1 MNYLKKHKR
10 ISEYDSE
17 NLAYSVIERVLS
29 LPEFSNIDCAIHSS
43 LATLIKDSS
52 LLTEKEAHYASNPLT
67 HLDFLLFNK
76 MNKKPIMAIEI
87 DGVRYHTEG
96 SKQAE
101 RDLMKNIILEKYA
114 LPLLRI
120 RTNESDIE
128 NSITTSLR
136 EALN

>member
-1 MNYLKKHKR
+1 
-10 ISEYDSE
+10 
-17 NLAYSVIERVLS
+17 
-29 LPEFSNIDCAIHSS
+29 
-43 LATLIKDSS
+43 
-52 LLTEKEAHYASNPLT
+52 
-67 HLDFLLFNK
+67 
-76 MNKKPIMAIEI
+76 MAIEI